1 MVIHHESFESPKE
14 KGIRRRH
21 RKDGYELAVVLD
33 RVLFSPRK
41 CLDRDLD
48 RTDLALLVLLLSS
61 TSGLSSYFALW
72 ILQEKLVNNPARG
85 PIG

>member
-1 MVIHHESFESPKE
+1 M
-14 KGIRRRH
+14 
-21 RKDGYELAVVLD
+21 VLD

-41 CLDRDLD
+41 CLDRDFD

-85 PIG
+85 PIGYTDTHQLCPTMLIPLASAIR